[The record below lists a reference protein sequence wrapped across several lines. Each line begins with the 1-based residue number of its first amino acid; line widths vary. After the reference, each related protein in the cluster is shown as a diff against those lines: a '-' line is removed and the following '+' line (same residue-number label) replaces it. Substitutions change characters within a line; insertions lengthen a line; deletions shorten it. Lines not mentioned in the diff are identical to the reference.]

1 MRRIILV
8 VAVTFLSLNVFGWG
22 PTGHRTTGY
31 IASLHLNKKAKQEL
45 ERILQGQ
52 SLAIASTWMDEIRS
66 DSSYDYMSDWHY
78 VTIPDGET
86 YEHSRK
92 NPNGDILAT
101 IERLIHELK
110 QKTVQGQKEAEY
122 VKMLIHLIGD
132 LHMPLHVGR
141 ENDRGGN
148 QLKVMWFK
156 NDSNLHRVWD
166 EDIIN
171 ETRLSY
177 TELAESLDKPTA
189 EQLQSWRNGNVRVW
203 AMENLSY
210 RNQIYGYEGNRLGYE
225 YAYRNF
231 PLIRTRLLQA
241 GVRLAQVLNE
251 IYGK

>member
-1 MRRIILV
+1 MKRIILAATV
-8 VAVTFLSLNVFGWG
+8 VFLSFSVFGWG

-31 IASLHLNKKAKQEL
+31 IATLHLNKKAKQEL

-66 DSSYDYMSDWHY
+66 DSSYNYMADWHY
-78 VTIPDGET
+78 VTIPDGMT
-86 YEHSRK
+86 YEHSQK
-92 NPNGDILAT
+92 NPNGDILVT
-101 IERLIHELK
+101 IERIIHELK
-110 QKTVQGQKEAEY
+110 QKTVHGQKEKEY

-148 QLKVMWFK
+148 QIKVMWFK
-156 NDSNLHRVWD
+156 TESNLHRVWD
-166 EDIIN
+166 EDMIN
-171 ETRLSY
+171 ETRLSF
-177 TELAESLDKPTA
+177 TELAESLEKPTA
-189 EQLQSWRNGNVRVW
+189 EQLESWRNGTVRVW
-203 AMENLSY
+203 GMENLSY
-210 RNQIYGYEGNRLGYE
+210 RNQIYGYVGNKLGYE
-225 YAYRNF
+225 YSYKNF